1 MIIPIKSKDETKA
14 SSNPPE
20 WAMLELNGELV
31 TASSAVAPTTSQI
44 NDENSNAL
52 FGPDR
57 IELGSLRFTNEV
69 S

>member
-1 MIIPIKSKDETKA
+1 MIIPINFSDETKDV
-14 SSNPPE
+14 SNPPE

-31 TASSAVAPTTSQI
+31 ASSAVAPTTSQT

-52 FGPDR
+52 FGSDR
-57 IELGSLRFTNEV
+57 IELGSLRFTSEV